1 MKTNLNTVRK
11 LIIAS
16 AALITISASHAVNR
30 TLILLQEN
38 NDGNSYMTDLLP
50 AGPIRDGADFI
61 VDSFIEGGE
70 AAKFQALA
78 SGSYQRFVN
87 LSDANC
93 TRAKLLEQLIK
104 QSKDGY
110 VSDLAI
116 LGHGS
121 PESLRLNG
129 ENLTGL
135 TTATVFNPLTGTTG
149 TLTNLGS
156 IRTLLTEAR
165 AQQGSSFAFK
175 LRLVHMCNCFGAT
188 TNDDWLAIGA
198 KTSIGSSK
206 IDWMPEPLITFFW
219 DDFVKKD
226 KRASKAAA
234 DALAATRDAY
244 ALVPGYSTDQTSGP
258 GVVGLTR
265 REETDQVVAGN
276 GNLIFK
282 DEFQLALNQSKTVT
296 VQAGQTHNFPT
307 VYLVAGQKYTFTSGS
322 SDTWKNGIDPFSTT
336 VNANGYTPGP
346 LDAARRF
353 PANMMRLIGERFTH
367 PTASNP
373 ANFIGG
379 SGFSIGRTLT
389 HTAEGHGFLC
399 LYANDIIAAYGD
411 NSGSIS
417 VTIKRIE

>member
-1 MKTNLNTVRK
+1 MKTNLSIVRK
-11 LIIAS
+11 LILAS
-16 AALITISASHAVNR
+16 ATLITVSTGFGVNR

-50 AGPIRDGADFI
+50 AGPVRDAADAI

-78 SGSYQRFVN
+78 SGRYQRFVN

-110 VSDLAI
+110 VTDLAV

-129 ENLTGL
+129 ENLTGR
-135 TTATVFNPLTGTTG
+135 TTTTITSPTTG
-149 TLTNLGS
+149 LSTTITNQGT
-156 IRTLLTEAR
+156 IRKLLTDAR
-165 AQQGSSFAFK
+165 ATQGSTFNFK

-198 KTSIGSSK
+198 KASVGAPLIN
-206 IDWMPEPLITFFW
+206 WMPEPMITYFW
-219 DDFVKKD
+219 DDFVKND
-226 KRASKAAA
+226 KRVTQAAA
-234 DALAATRDAY
+234 DSLAATRVIWQA
-244 ALVPGYSTDQTSGP
+244 VPGYTTVQAN
-258 GVVGLTR
+258 GLTKLQ
-265 REETDQVVAGN
+265 ETQQVVAGN

-282 DEFQLALNQSKTVT
+282 DEYQLALNQSKTVT
-296 VQAGQTHNFPT
+296 VQASLTHNFPT

-346 LDAARRF
+346 LDAVRRH
-353 PANMMRLIGERFTH
+353 PANMMRLIGERFIH
-367 PTASNP
+367 PNSSP
-373 ANFIGG
+373 LNFIGG
-379 SGFSIGRTLT
+379 SGFSIGTSLT
-389 HTAEGHGFLC
+389 HTASGHGFLN
-399 LYANDIIAAYGD
+399 LYANDIITAYAD
-411 NSGSIS
+411 NSGSIA
-417 VTIKRIE
+417 VTIKRVE

>member
-1 MKTNLNTVRK
+1 MKTNLNTVRN

-16 AALITISASHAVNR
+16 AALVTVSASHAVNR

-38 NDGNSYMTDLLP
+38 NDSSSYMTDLLP
-50 AGPIRDGADFI
+50 AGPVRDAADAI
-61 VDSFIEGGE
+61 VDSFVENGE

-87 LSDANC
+87 LSDVNC
-93 TRAKLLEQLIK
+93 TRAKLLAELIK

-110 VSDLAI
+110 VTDLAV

-135 TTATVFNPLTGTTG
+135 TTTTVFNPFTGTTG
-149 TLTNLGS
+149 TLINQGS
-156 IRTLLTEAR
+156 IRSLLTEAR
-165 AQQGSSFAFK
+165 TQQGSSFNFK

-206 IDWMPEPLITFFW
+206 IDWMPEPLISFFW

-234 DALAATRDAY
+234 DALAATRDVWQF
-244 ALVPGYSTDQTSGP
+244 VPGYNTAQTSGP
-258 GVVGLTR
+258 GVVGLTKLQ
-265 REETDQVVAGN
+265 ETDQVVAGN

-282 DEFQLALNQSKTVT
+282 DEYQLALNQSKTVT

-336 VNANGYTPGP
+336 INANGYTPGP

-367 PTASNP
+367 PNSNP
-373 ANFIGG
+373 VNFIGG

-399 LYANDIIAAYGD
+399 LYANDIIAAYAD
-411 NSGSIS
+411 NSGSIA